1 MKYISEEKLREIFR
15 SLYWSKGTEEE
26 LMNALL
32 EEFQELSELSEDKGE
47 YKDQKKHMRQDI
59 LNDIINHLECGY
71 KN

>member
-1 MKYISEEKLREIFR
+1 MAGC

-59 LNDIINHLECGY
+59 LNDLLYHLECGY